1 MDDAANADQAPAPVE
16 AAAAA
21 AQPPAGGTIGSPFF
35 AGGLAGL
42 AAPDVLRGARAL
54 VANPDPRAAEQLCG
68 WLCSWELEVACTGD
82 ALGAAGLLA
91 GAIVTGRPYRVV
103 VCELTWP
110 EGVPPAL
117 AAHLWQLEA
126 QGQTGVVLTCA
137 AGDADTGRI
146 EKLRAEAG
154 LGQMIPVL
162 RAPFDGDA
170 LLAAISARLEG
181 TEPDW

>member
-1 MDDAANADQAPAPVE
+1 MDDAANADQAPASAE

-21 AQPPAGGTIGSPFF
+21 AQPPAGGVIGSPFF

-42 AAPDVLRGARAL
+42 AAPDVLRGVRAL
-54 VANPDPRAAEQLCG
+54 VATPDLRAAEQLCG

-110 EGVPPAL
+110 GGVPPAL

-126 QGQTGVVLTCA
+126 QGQTGVVLTSA

-154 LGQMIPVL
+154 LGPTIPVL
-162 RAPFDGDA
+162 HAPFDADA
-170 LLAAISARLEG
+170 LLTAISARLEG
-181 TEPDW
+181 TEPNW